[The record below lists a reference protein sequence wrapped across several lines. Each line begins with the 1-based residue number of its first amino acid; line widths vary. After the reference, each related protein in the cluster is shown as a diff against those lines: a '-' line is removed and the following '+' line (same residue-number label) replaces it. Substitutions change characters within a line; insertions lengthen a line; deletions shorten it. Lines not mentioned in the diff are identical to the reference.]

1 MGCYISV
8 WSEVKNRTEFNQL
21 KKKFEKSVLN
31 SSEVDYNF
39 ENVEEET
46 KRELDELIKEK
57 RTRENLPYYKVQYY
71 DIFYYE
77 KKIQKCKERMEK
89 MKQGELSKFHFR
101 YGGNTNWGGYR
112 NMCEKMDSFLLKL
125 SKRHPKPIYWGGESD
140 EENISVYNNGKKKL
154 INKEDDEPFSE
165 RIFKMGFLILVVGGL
180 LVLVYNVMK
189 LMYSA
194 GVLWSENVRIVVT
207 IVLSLAV
214 GMGWMCVVYI
224 VMDNLDVIN
233 RKIAK
238 IKQKIKTI
246 FS

>member
-1 MGCYISV
+1 MTISHIF
-8 WSEVKNRTEFNQL
+8 SKNN
-21 KKKFEKSVLN
+21 N
-31 SSEVDYNF
+31 MN
-39 ENVEEET
+39 
-46 KRELDELIKEK
+46 
-57 RTRENLPYYKVQYY
+57 KVSIYA
-71 DIFYYE
+71 IV
-77 KKIQKCKERMEK
+77 IA
-89 MKQGELSKFHFR
+89 
-101 YGGNTNWGGYR
+101 
-112 NMCEKMDSFLLKL
+112 FLLMGVVWFIFIKGN
-125 SKRHPKPIYWGGESD
+125 SKDKVTPNGEVII
-140 EENISVYNNGKKKL
+140 ENQ